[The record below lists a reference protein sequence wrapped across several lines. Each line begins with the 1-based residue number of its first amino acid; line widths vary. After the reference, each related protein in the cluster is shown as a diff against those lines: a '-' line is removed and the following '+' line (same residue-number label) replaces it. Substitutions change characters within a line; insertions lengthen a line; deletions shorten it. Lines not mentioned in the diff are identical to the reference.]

1 MKTVTGIMLTR
12 NRNAWATS
20 ALVSFMNQTYPD
32 KRLIILDDS
41 EEPSF
46 SASPVFE
53 GVSYMRSKVRSIAE
67 KRNICCSLAKTE
79 LIVHVD
85 DDDWS
90 APERIAYQVKQ
101 IEESGKQVA
110 GFCSMLFTD
119 GVRAAKY
126 INDASYALGTS
137 LMYRRDWALAHP
149 FKLMEKAWGEDNN
162 FVNEARNAG
171 ELISVDAGQLMVARA
186 HPGNTSHKDLTKQ
199 DYRPVPLSA
208 IPEGFFQ

>member
-1 MKTVTGIMLTR
+1 MPTR
-12 NRNAWATS
+12 GRNVWA
-20 ALVSFMNQTYPD
+20 ANAIFAFLNQTYSY
-32 KRLIILDDS
+32 RELLILDDRRD
-41 EEPSF
+41 PSF
-46 SASPVFE
+46 VTSPAGYFNS
-53 GVSYMRSKVRSIAE
+53 VSYIQSDSRSIAE
-67 KRNICCSLAKTE
+67 KRNLLCNLASGD
-79 LIVHVD
+79 LVCHWD

-90 APERIAYQVKQ
+90 DQTRIADQVTRL
-101 IEESGKQVA
+101 EESGKPVT
-110 GFCSMLFTD
+110 GYHSMLFTD

-208 IPEGFFQ
+208 IPERFFQ